1 MYEHFY
7 EYFFNTTVLK
17 LKRKTRAI
25 FSRIKLKTRVR
36 LFSYERNFFFP
47 PKRFKNETNIIY
59 QDANKSFDEFDLNF
73 RRFVDIVFNIRYC

>member
-47 PKRFKNETNIIY
+47 PETI
-59 QDANKSFDEFDLNF
+59 
-73 RRFVDIVFNIRYC
+73 